1 MTGATY
7 GSFTPE
13 LRLPDETAIERETF
27 MTAYFGTLAADSHGT
42 DDDRPPLVLLHG
54 LTYDRRQWGPALDEL
69 AVLDPG
75 RRIVSFDLPGHG
87 ESPSRATY
95 PIDELAAILHDAVT
109 EAGLD
114 APVVVGHSYGGVLA
128 TTYAA
133 THHVRGVVNVDQPLL
148 VGAFAA
154 LLRKAEPTLRG
165 PGYPRVWEMLLSG
178 MGIDGLPPAA
188 RELVRTATTPRQDL
202 LLGYWAEL
210 LTEPAGELDERRAGE
225 LAAIHARG
233 VAYHHVAGNDPE
245 PAYRDWL
252 ESLLPGVTVTVLPG
266 GGHFPHLA
274 APAAFAK
281 ILAA

>member
-1 MTGATY
+1 
-7 GSFTPE
+7 
-13 LRLPDETAIERETF
+13 
-27 MTAYFGTLAADSHGT
+27 MTAYFGTLASDSHGT

-54 LTYDRRQWGPALDEL
+54 LSYDRRQWGPALREL

-75 RRIVSFDLPGHG
+75 RRTVSFDLPGHG
-87 ESPSRATY
+87 DSPPRAAY
-95 PIDELAAILHDAVT
+95 PLDELAAILHDAVA

-114 APVVVGHSYGGVLA
+114 APVVVGHSYGGALA

-133 THHVRGVVNVDQPLL
+133 AHPVRGVINVDQPLL

-154 LLRKAEPTLRG
+154 LLREAEPTLRG
-165 PGYPRVWEMLLSG
+165 PDHLRVWETLLSG

-188 RELVRTATTPRQDL
+188 RELLRTATTPRQDL

-210 LTEPAGELDERRAGE
+210 LTTPAGELDERRAGE

-233 VAYHHVAGNDPE
+233 VAYHHVAGNDLA
-245 PAYRDWL
+245 PAYRAWL
-252 ESLLPGVTVTVLPG
+252 ESLVPDVTVTVLPG
-266 GGHFPHLA
+266 AGHFPHLA
-274 APAAFAK
+274 GPAEFAK

>member
-1 MTGATY
+1 MTT
-7 GSFTPE
+7 
-13 LRLPDETAIERETF
+13 
-27 MTAYFGTLAADSHGT
+27 YFGTLASDSHGT

-54 LTYDRRQWGPALDEL
+54 LTYDRRQWGPVLREL

-75 RRIVSFDLPGHG
+75 RRTVSFDLPGHG
-87 ESPSRATY
+87 DSPPRETY
-95 PIDELAAILHDAVT
+95 PLDELSEILHDAVT

-114 APVVVGHSYGGVLA
+114 APVVVGHSYGGALA

-133 THHVRGVVNVDQPLL
+133 AHPVRGVVNVDQPLL
-148 VGAFAA
+148 VGPFAA
-154 LLRKAEPTLRG
+154 LLRNAEPTLRS
-165 PGYPRVWEMLLSG
+165 PAYLQVWETLLSG
-178 MGIDGLPPAA
+178 MGIEALPPAA

-210 LTEPAGELDERRAGE
+210 MTDPAGELDDRRAGE

-233 VAYHHVAGNDPE
+233 VAYHHVAGNDLA
-245 PAYRDWL
+245 PAYRGWL
-252 ESLLPGVTVTVLPG
+252 ESLLPDVTVTVLPG

-274 APAAFAK
+274 GPAELAK